1 MSKQARSYKWV
12 TCGTC
17 GASIIAG
24 RPCDV
29 CPRPVREAV
38 PAKPE
43 KSIDAQVDE
52 IVDVIRRDFPA
63 RMTPGRNM
71 VGPEYSGCFNSGRR
85 PSIRVPA
92 TRTGKNNRLESIG
105 WFVVGDESDVDMAIR
120 WNGPWVVGPKRGK
133 HPSLR
138 AWKFRG
144 RAAALEKFLELS
156 RGVCEFNVRL
166 LVEARAARIEAA
178 SSDPRRAIAGAMRL
192 VDVYA

>member
-12 TCGTC
+12 TCGKC

-24 RPCDV
+24 RACDV
-29 CPRPVREAV
+29 CPRPVREVA

-43 KSIDAQVDE
+43 KSIEAMVDE
-52 IVDVIRRDFPA
+52 IVDAIRLDFPA
-63 RMTPGRNM
+63 RFAPGRNL
-71 VGPEYSGCFNSGRR
+71 VGPEYSGCINSGRR
-85 PSIRVPA
+85 PAIRVPA

-105 WFVVGDESDVDMAIR
+105 WFVVGDESDVDLAIR

-156 RGVCEFNVRL
+156 RAVCEFNVKL

-178 SSDPRRAIAGAMRL
+178 SSDPWRALAGAMRL